1 MTMLVSGVNLPALL
15 LIQRSPETMRI
26 GVTVLAAAAPISG
39 RSYACA
45 FRPSRAEQPASNSN
59 SASSARPQVESVGT
73 DADEDTVTVYVERLL
88 VVFESGVV
96 LTTVAVLSNGPN
108 ELGLVRTSAMVV
120 EPPEAIVPRAQV
132 TVPTLEEQGDVA
144 ETNEV
149 PAGKMSVT
157 VTPAAALGPAFLTTM
172 V

>member
-1 MTMLVSGVNLPALL
+1 MVPVGGRFAGSVRRAASNPPYARALRL
-15 LIQRSPETMRI
+15 NSTEH
-26 GVTVLAAAAPISG
+26 
-39 RSYACA
+39 
-45 FRPSRAEQPASNSN
+45 PASNSN
-59 SASSARPQVESVGT
+59 SASSAKPQVESVGT
-73 DADEDTVTVYVERLL
+73 AAEGDAVTVYVERLL
-88 VVFESGVV
+88 VVFGSGVV
-96 LTTVAVLSNGPN
+96 ETTVAVLSNDPA

-157 VTPAAALGPAFLTTM
+157 VTPAAEAGPAFLTTM